1 VDTANAENAGGDRER
16 QQVEKAERD
25 EKRTG
30 TLNGFRGAL
39 LAPACGAQ
47 ETTLDIRCLG
57 RQSPHGALV
66 SLRYPV

>member
-1 VDTANAENAGGDRER
+1 MDTANAENAAGDRER

-47 ETTLDIRCLG
+47 ETTLDIEWYPLTFWALIVHP
-57 RQSPHGALV
+57 SPA
-66 SLRYPV
+66 